1 MKQEDLGL
9 IPAQIQWFFFSPWVV
24 GGRKDMDADTANCVI
39 HVDKRSSFLAVPSS
53 GSKKIK
59 GESVFD

>member
-1 MKQEDLGL
+1 
-9 IPAQIQWFFFSPWVV
+9 
-24 GGRKDMDADTANCVI
+24 MDADTANCVI